1 VGGRGEPAL
10 KRAARF
16 GDAWLP
22 MWLSPERLAERAG
35 RLAELAA
42 EQGRPCPST
51 ALLMLTR
58 IDDDAA
64 HARAVAEAHIAGQ
77 YRMSLETVERWT
89 LLDSIDGAVDRL
101 AQYVEVGVQEFLL
114 LALGDDTLAQYER
127 MAEVRAQLRALTP
140 APAAR

>member
-1 VGGRGEPAL
+1 
-10 KRAARF
+10 
-16 GDAWLP
+16 
-22 MWLSPERLAERAG
+22 
-35 RLAELAA
+35 
-42 EQGRPCPST
+42 
-51 ALLMLTR
+51 MLTR

-64 HARAVAEAHIAGQ
+64 HARAVAEAHVAGQ

-114 LALGDDTLAQYER
+114 LALGDDTLTQYER
-127 MAEVRAQLRALTP
+127 MAEVRTRLQALTP